1 MDAKTRVRALAR
13 WGCAVAWGLTSAC
26 DGGGRTGGGVVEGTG
41 GAGAGESLTPA
52 PGRFEGEVVSF
63 RVTDDGRLV
72 DLDLRLACTCD
83 GEPHALD
90 GRVREGGALSDDGRT
105 LVPVVNSEAGL
116 RVEGAFTGPDSAE
129 GRYDFRCCRGVAWQ
143 SFRAAPSADAGIAGD
158 GICRGSPAASR
169 VPLGRTETGA
179 ALHWTEPAR
188 CIALSVAPALGD
200 RRAFIEGAAAAWTL
214 VGCSELCFEPVGEAT
229 EAPADAADRRIHVQ
243 TADDE
248 HPVPAGAAAATRV
261 RVRPLDGEITGATI
275 VLGDTAL
282 ASAASGDPTELLRQF
297 GRALGFEQAP
307 EGVDSVL
314 AAGGMANRPTAA
326 DEQALCAV
334 YGTPPFCGE

>member
-1 MDAKTRVRALAR
+1 MDTGTRVRSLALSGWA
-13 WGCAVAWGLTSAC
+13 AAWGAIPAC
-26 DGGGRTGGGVVEGTG
+26 DGGGGSGGGVVEGTG

-63 RVTDDGRLV
+63 RVTDDGHLA

-83 GEPHALD
+83 GEPFALD

-105 LVPVVNSEAGL
+105 LVPVVNSAAGL
-116 RVEGAFTGPDSAE
+116 RLEGAFSGPDTAE
-129 GRYDFRCCRGVAWQ
+129 GRYDFQCCRRVAWR
-143 SFRAAPSADAGIAGD
+143 SFRAPANADAGVAGD
-158 GICRGSPAASR
+158 GICRGSPAASP

-179 ALHWTEPAR
+179 ALHWREPAR
-188 CIALSVAPALGD
+188 CIALSVSPALGE
-200 RRAFIEGAAAAWTL
+200 RRAFIEAAAAAWAL
-214 VGCSELCFEPVGEAT
+214 VGCSELCFEPVGEVAQGPT
-229 EAPADAADRRIHVQ
+229 DAADRRIHVQ
-243 TADDE
+243 PADDE

-275 VLGDTAL
+275 ALGAAAL
-282 ASAASGDPTELLRQF
+282 ASPGAEDPTELLRQL

-314 AAGGMANRPTAA
+314 AAGGTANRPTAA